1 MSRTEIL
8 DAMREITWTI
18 EFYKSKAKDNKILI
32 NKYIDL
38 YMPQVVEM
46 FKKRI
51 QTQERLVRILE
62 IRFEKLKKQL

>member
-18 EFYKSKAKDNKILI
+18 EFYKSKAKDNKSLI
-32 NKYIDL
+32 KKYIDL
-38 YMPQVVEM
+38 SMPQVVEM